1 VTYVKP
7 LPEVTKEDRPFWE
20 AAREHRFVLPR
31 CRDCG
36 HVWFPPYLS
45 CQKCLSFDREWI
57 EASGR
62 GTIWGYTI
70 MRQPYVPGYADE
82 MPYNV
87 VLVQL
92 EEGPLVYSN
101 LVGVPDEEIR
111 PEIPVEAFF
120 DDVTDDFTLLR
131 FRPRASEGI

>member
-1 VTYVKP
+1 MSYEKP
-7 LPEVTKEDRPFWE
+7 LPALTPEDRPFWE
-20 AAREHRFVLPR
+20 AAREHRFLLPR

-45 CQKCLSFDREWI
+45 CRRCLSLDREWF

-62 GTIWGYTI
+62 GTVWGYTL
-70 MRQPYVPGYADE
+70 MQQPYVPGYRDE

-92 EEGPLVYSN
+92 DEGPMVYSN
-101 LVGVPDEEIR
+101 LVDVPDDEIV
-111 PEIPVEAFF
+111 PDLLVEAFF
-120 DDVTDDFTLLR
+120 DDVTEDFTLIR
-131 FRPRASEGI
+131 FRPRGS